1 MKPHRHPINPT
12 LSPNL
17 DFTLFT
23 IPKPFAGQ
31 ISLLQEN
38 AIASWTKLQPQ
49 PEILLF
55 GNELGTAKLA
65 QELHLKHIPQIDR
78 NAFDTPVLGNIFQ
91 QAHQLATS
99 AILAYINADII
110 LLNDFTIALQQVAAK
125 FPQFLMVGRRWNLD
139 LTTPIEF
146 TNPNWEEHLRF
157 LTLETGILNS
167 IYGMDYFIFPRALF
181 CDLPPFAVGRGGWDN
196 WMIRH
201 ALDLQY
207 PVIDAS
213 QMIVAIH
220 QNHDYNHLRG
230 GREEAYFGTEAKR
243 NRKLAQYKKG
253 NIADATHYLIPQPLS
268 ENPCLSVIIPFDRS
282 PESQQALESTLAQTE
297 SPYEVIVVDIGAIG
311 KNRDFLEPW
320 RSKIQYESFPNQ
332 GITAACNRGL
342 ELASGEFVTF
352 ISPKSYLLP
361 NALAKRITY
370 FQERGASVEMLL
382 GAWLKETPVGEKLP
396 PIQPKADLH
405 PFSQWTDGCQGF
417 HIWMLPLLCYYA
429 RASAFTCRRNWLQ
442 MLGGL
447 DTRLS
452 LETAIVDLIL
462 HLSSRGAIA
471 SFLEQPT
478 CSFSVEGNQG
488 EDISIAAKDMEIIL
502 DKFFTRCGLKAWER
516 PLESQARYNI
526 FVWLAWQ
533 MYQQNCPD
541 RAMEYLER
549 SLQYSPNVAPETIAN
564 WLKNFRRFSLLEG
577 CPDRLNSFQE
587 TIEWQQLVRQTLKIK
602 P

>member
-1 MKPHRHPINPT
+1 MKKIDV
-12 LSPNL
+12 NL
-17 DFTLFT
+17 TTQLNLTLFT
-23 IPKPFAGQ
+23 VPKPFHDHTEVIQ
-31 ISLLQEN
+31 RN
-38 AIASWTKLQPQ
+38 AIASWRKLQPQ

-55 GNELGTAKLA
+55 GNELGTAELA

-110 LLNDFTIALQQVAAK
+110 LLNDFTIALQQVAAN

-157 LTLETGILNS
+157 LTLETGLLNS
-167 IYGMDYFIFPRALF
+167 IYGMDYFVFPRPLF

-201 ALDLQY
+201 ALDLEY

-220 QNHDYNHLRG
+220 QNHDYDHLRG
-230 GREEAYFGTEAKR
+230 GREEAYLGTEAQR
-243 NRKLAQYKKG
+243 NRELAQYKKG
-253 NIADATHYLIPQPLS
+253 NIAHATHYLIPQPLA
-268 ENPCLSVIIPFDRS
+268 ENPRLSVIVPFDGS
-282 PESQQALESTLAQTE
+282 HQSQRAVETTLAQTDNNH
-297 SPYEVIVVDIGAIG
+297 EVIVVDIRATDQNQGFKEAG
-311 KNRDFLEPW
+311 
-320 RSKIQYESFPNQ
+320 RSKIRSESFPNQ

-342 ELASGEFVTF
+342 ELAGGEFVIF
-352 ISPKSYLLP
+352 ISPKSYLFP
-361 NALAKRITY
+361 NALAKIITCV
-370 FQERGASVEMLL
+370 QKRGASLEMLL
-382 GAWLKETPVGEKLP
+382 SAWHKGETLDSM
-396 PIQPKADLH
+396 QPKAGLH
-405 PFSQWTDGCQGF
+405 RFSQWTEGCQGF
-417 HIWMLPLLCYYA
+417 HIWMLPLLWHYTCS
-429 RASAFTCRRNWLQ
+429 SALTCRRNWLE

-447 DTRLS
+447 DEQLS
-452 LETAIVDLIL
+452 LETAILDLML

-471 SFLEQPT
+471 SFLEEPT
-478 CSFSVEGNQG
+478 CSFSVRGNQG
-488 EDISIAAKDMEIIL
+488 EDILIAAKDMEIIL

-533 MYQQNCPD
+533 MYQHHRSD
-541 RAMEYLER
+541 LTMEYLKR
-549 SLQYSPNVAPETIAN
+549 SLQHTPFVPPETIAN
-564 WLKNFRRFSLLEG
+564 WLENFRRFSLLEG
-577 CPDRLNSFQE
+577 CPDHFNSLQN
-587 TIEWQQLVRQTLKIK
+587 TMEWQQIVRQTLKIE